1 MELCYFL
8 DTIRLIEFPTEVF
21 FFMATDSNPSDS
33 KTTLLAVL
41 AHPDD
46 ESFGIGGTLAHY
58 AQRGVAVHL
67 VCATGGEAGTLA
79 DEGLHGY
86 DSLTDRRLS
95 ELCCAAQKL
104 GLASVNLLG
113 YRDSGMA
120 GSDDNQHPEALI
132 NAPLDEVASKI
143 ICHIRQYRPQVVITH
158 DPIGGY
164 RHPDHIALHQAAVRA
179 FYLAGE
185 DDGGT
190 GEDGLPPYTPAKL
203 YYSIMPRGFLRV
215 MVRVLKL
222 LGKDVKHF
230 GRNGDID
237 IEAIAAVEFPR
248 HASINYRSV
257 STQRDEASACHASQG
272 GRSLTGGVLGWFRR
286 AFMPTEIFTQ
296 AHPPFEG
303 ERPEQDLFAGL

>member
-1 MELCYFL
+1 M
-8 DTIRLIEFPTEVF
+8 T
-21 FFMATDSNPSDS
+21 TDPNPPEP
-33 KTTLLAVL
+33 KATLLAVL

-46 ESFGIGGTLAHY
+46 ESFATGGTLAHY
-58 AQRGVAVHL
+58 AQRGMSVHL
-67 VCATGGEAGTLA
+67 VCATGGDAGTIA
-79 DEGLHGY
+79 DDGLQGY
-86 DSLTDRRLS
+86 ESLTERRLS
-95 ELCCAAQKL
+95 ELCCAAQEL

-120 GSDDNQHPEALI
+120 GSEDNQNPQALI
-132 NAPLDEVASKI
+132 NAHLDEVTQKI
-143 ICHIRQYRPQVVITH
+143 ICYIRQYRPQVVITH

-164 RHPDHIALHQAAVRA
+164 RHPDHIAVHQAAVRA
-179 FYLAGE
+179 FYLAGD

-190 GEDGLPPYTPAKL
+190 GEDGLPPYKPAKL
-203 YYSIMPRGFLRV
+203 YYNIMPRGFLRF

-237 IEAIAAVEFPR
+237 LEAIAAVEFPT

-257 STQRDEASACHASQG
+257 TAARDQASACHASQG

-286 AFMPTEIFTQ
+286 VFMPYEIFTQ
-296 AHPPFEG
+296 AYPPFEG
-303 ERPEQDLFAGL
+303 ERPAKDLFAGL